1 MTRLSLLLAL
11 ISLTGTLQA
20 YPPAPAFT
28 VYGTVRDAYGWELNA
43 QSTEIIFRDA
53 SSSAI
58 LARGPVAMGAA
69 ISENY
74 RVLLPL
80 DHARAGQPYRAEAR
94 TALAPFR
101 IEVVVDGVTWLPV
114 QTQAAQVTSLQTA
127 EFAEVN
133 LSLSE
138 DADGDGLPDL
148 WEQWQ
153 LEAGGLSPTDIFL
166 LNPADDPDSDGMSNL
181 DEYIAG
187 TFALLG
193 SDTLLLQFVG
203 AASDGWSEMEFLQV
217 IGKTY
222 TLERSRDLVA
232 WERAPVVFSG
242 VRTGAVLDWMAS
254 DTLMQRLFTPP
265 DGGMRWFYRLIV
277 R

>member
-1 MTRLSLLLAL
+1 MKRLLILLAL
-11 ISLTGTLQA
+11 LAAAFPARA
-20 YPPAPAFT
+20 YPPAPAFS

-43 QSTEIIFRDA
+43 QSAEIIFRDA
-53 SSSAI
+53 ASSAI
-58 LARGPVAMGAA
+58 LARGPVVMGAA

-80 DHARAGQPYRAEAR
+80 DHARAGQPYRTEAR

-101 IEVVVDGVTWLPV
+101 IEVVVDGVTWFPV
-114 QTQAAQVTSLQTA
+114 QTQARQVTSLQTA

-153 LEAGGLSPTDIFL
+153 LETGGLNPTDIFL
-166 LNPADDPDSDGMSNL
+166 LNPADDLDGDGMSNL

-193 SDTLLLQFVG
+193 SDSLTLQFVG
-203 AASDGWSEMEFLQV
+203 TAPDGWSEMEFLQV

-232 WERAPVVFSG
+232 WERAPVVFSD

-265 DGGMRWFYRLIV
+265 DGGRRWFYRLIV